1 MIKKLDIDRYAIGQI
16 NMLANRL
23 ITKFSEAY
31 QTQFGV
37 GIMEWR
43 VIAILYD
50 HPHSSLQYISDIV
63 GLDKAAVSRSLK
75 KLAEKKLVI
84 IKEDSVDK
92 RAYKLKL
99 SKKGENLYAQISE
112 FSLQKNDELLNGLSE
127 HEISE
132 FFRLISFMKVK
143 ADQLFK

>member
-1 MIKKLDIDRYAIGQI
+1 MVRKLDIDRYAIGQI

-23 ITKFSEAY
+23 ITNFSEAY
-31 QTQFGV
+31 QIRFGV

-50 HPHSSLQYISDIV
+50 HPNSSLQYISDIV

-75 KLAEKKLVI
+75 KLSEKKIVL
-84 IKEDSVDK
+84 IKEDKLDK

-99 SKKGENLYAQISE
+99 SKKGEILYTEISE
-112 FSLQKNDELLNGLSE
+112 FSL
-127 HEISE
+127 
-132 FFRLISFMKVK
+132 
-143 ADQLFK
+143 